1 MTDYVR
7 PEDRVNRNTAQYARM
22 LVIQNELQQKQDLS
36 RTEIVQLA
44 QRFNVSE
51 RTVYRDLDQLTF
63 AHEIINQNKWQNR

>member
-1 MTDYVR
+1 
-7 PEDRVNRNTAQYARM
+7 M